1 VLAAVAGSRSGL
13 SNAEVSESLGLDR
26 STSHR
31 LLATLERRGYVARID
46 ARRFTAG
53 AELRRLAW
61 GAGPDLELVLQP
73 ILHALVELSG
83 ESASF
88 SIQSVDHFYC
98 VMHRSSP
105 HELSY
110 SPATGHSYPLNS
122 GAAGFAI
129 WAFLADA
136 DRDRLLASGRFPS
149 FTATT
154 PSTRKALAEELERTR
169 QRGYGVSAGVR
180 TPGGCSIA
188 CPAIGQQGTVMGAL
202 ALSAAELRVPLD
214 ELVRYEPELS
224 RATARLLSEMKWS
237 DGSPEAPR

>member
-1 VLAAVAGSRSGL
+1 M
-13 SNAEVSESLGLDR
+13 SESLGLDR

-31 LLATLERRGYVARID
+31 LLATLERRGYVARTD

-61 GAGPDLELVLQP
+61 GAGPDLQLVLQP
-73 ILHALVELSG
+73 ILRELVELSG

-88 SIQSVDHFYC
+88 SIRSGDRFRC
-98 VMHRSSP
+98 VMHLSSP

-110 SPATGHSYPLNS
+110 SPTAGQSYPLNS

-129 WAFLADA
+129 WAFLAEG
-136 DRDRLLASGRFPS
+136 DRERLLASGGFTT

-154 PSTRKALAEELERTR
+154 PATREALAEELERTR
-169 QRGYGVSAGVR
+169 ERGYGVSAGVR

-188 CPAIGQQGTVMGAL
+188 FPAIGRQGTVMGAL

-214 ELVRYEPELS
+214 ELVRHEPELS
-224 RATARLLSEMKWS
+224 RATARLVSEMKWAG
-237 DGSPEAPR
+237 GSPEA

>member
-1 VLAAVAGSRSGL
+1 MDKALDVLAAVAGSQAGL

-31 LLATLERRGYVARID
+31 LLATLERRGYVARTES
-46 ARRFTAG
+46 RRFTAG

-61 GAGPDLELVLQP
+61 GAAPDLQLVLQP
-73 ILHALVELSG
+73 ILSELVELTG

-88 SIQSVDHFYC
+88 SIRSGAHFHC
-98 VMHRSSP
+98 VTHLSGP

-110 SPATGHSYPLNS
+110 SPTAGRSYPLNS

-129 WAFLADA
+129 WAFLAEA
-136 DRDRLLASGRFPS
+136 DRDRLLASGEFPS
-149 FTATT
+149 FTPTT
-154 PSTRKALAEELERTR
+154 PSTREALGEELERTR
-169 QRGYGVSAGVR
+169 ARGYGVSAGVR

-188 CPAIGQQGTVMGAL
+188 LPAIGRQGIVMGAL

-224 RATARLLSEMKWS
+224 RATARLVAEMKWA
-237 DGSPEAPR
+237 EA